1 MIELER
7 HIEILLLRNDCV
19 IVPGLGGFMASHI
32 TARYDEND
40 NMFLP
45 PLRTLG
51 FNPKLNV
58 NDSLLAQ
65 SYSEAY
71 DISYPDACI
80 RIENE
85 VNELKQHINND
96 GFYELTDIGTLQL
109 NENGNIEFKPCEAG
123 ILTPDL
129 YSLSSFDMK
138 KASKFCLSE
147 KNNEEAVD
155 SKISTV
161 QFATSPVISD
171 YNGIS
176 ACKENEGTET
186 SDKTIKIRLS
196 LLRNLFAIFITI
208 IVFLLLS
215 NPINNDDNKMLKMG
229 NIDHGIIQN
238 LIDNSYNN
246 ITNKD
251 NISLKNAESTIID
264 RNKTDKSKVSKE
276 IIQHSKPEHNYFCIV
291 LASRVTKKNADSFA
305 KHLNSIG
312 FDKAAVLAENNTS
325 VKVIYGRYKTQSDAY
340 NELNE
345 LKCNENFYDAWI
357 YQVKE

>member
-32 TARYDEND
+32 TARYDDND

-58 NDSLLAQ
+58 NDSLLVQ

-71 DISYPDACI
+71 DISYPDAYN

-96 GFYELTDIGTLQL
+96 GFYELTDIGTLHL
-109 NENGNIEFKPCEAG
+109 NENGNMEFKPCEAG

-129 YSLSSFDMK
+129 YSLSSFEMK
-138 KASKFCLSE
+138 KNSKSGLSE
-147 KNNEEAVD
+147 KDYGETVENRV
-155 SKISTV
+155 STV
-161 QFATSPVISD
+161 QFATSPVVND
-171 YNGIS
+171 YNGMT
-176 ACKENEGTET
+176 ANEEHKDTET
-186 SDKTIKIRLS
+186 SDKTIKIKLS
-196 LLRNLFAIFITI
+196 LLRNVFAIFIAI
-208 IVFLLLS
+208 IAFLVLS
-215 NPINNDDNKMLKMG
+215 DPINNDDNRMLKMG

-238 LIDNSYNN
+238 LIDNSYKN
-246 ITNKD
+246 ITNKE
-251 NISLKNAESTIID
+251 NISLRNAE
-264 RNKTDKSKVSKE
+264 NKTTNKKKADKPNADKKTV
-276 IIQHSKPEHNYFCIV
+276 QNRKPEYNYFCIV

-305 KHLNSIG
+305 KRLNSIG
-312 FDKAAVLAENNTS
+312 FDKVSVLAEKNKS
-325 VKVIYGRYKTQSDAY
+325 IKVIYGRYKTQSDAY